1 MTTAKKLNTPLI
13 ETIGLSK
20 EFPSRD
26 AKGLG
31 LLAVDRV
38 TLSIDEGEV
47 FGIVGE
53 SGSGKSTLARC
64 IFGITQPS
72 AGVVKI
78 FGETVVDESPRKSR
92 DRRSKL
98 GFVFQ
103 DPVAS
108 LNPRMTIQDVIAEP
122 LELHTQDKDFI
133 EARVL
138 TLVERVGLGKTHL
151 KRRAH
156 ELSGGQCQRVAI
168 ARALSTNPKAILL
181 DEPTSSLDLSVQ
193 AQILNLLEDLRRE
206 FGLTYFLISHNLDV
220 IAHLSDRMAV
230 MSMGKVVEMGS
241 TRSIMESPKHPFTKE
256 LLGAHSSRKTS
267 ASIVDTFDLD
277 LWQDAPLNRW
287 AFQHVDEFISVEEIA
302 KSDHPHAWEKDLDSR
317 IESLSI
323 PYGDQVVAFNEM
335 LEELKTDSM
344 LVLRKGKI
352 VYENYFNE
360 MRADSHHLLQSV
372 SKSVLGILAGKLI
385 DEGLIDPTRTLGS
398 YLPELKGSG
407 FFDALVQDALNMT
420 VAVKFSEEYHEVDS
434 EIQELDRVAGWRH
447 RRIGDATG
455 IREFL
460 KTITPSGK
468 HGEQFQYC
476 SANTDLLAWLFSD
489 VSGESYPELIASRI
503 WGPIGAT
510 AAATITVDPNG
521 HPLANGG
528 ISATTRD
535 LGLIGQL
542 VLESGCLDGN
552 QIVPANWIA
561 KTMAG
566 APSYV
571 KTVDYMQALH
581 PGGSYKNQWW
591 VTSGDHSEIYGV
603 GIFGQY
609 LWVDPI
615 SEMVIVKFS
624 TLSVA
629 TSAEHSRKHVALFK
643 AIGHLD

>member
-1 MTTAKKLNTPLI
+1 MSTPLI

-26 AKGLG
+26 SKRAG
-31 LLAVDRV
+31 LLAVDRA
-38 TLSIDEGEV
+38 TLSIEEGEV

-64 IFGITQPS
+64 IFGITQPT
-72 AGVVKI
+72 AGVVKV
-78 FGETVVDESPRKSR
+78 FGEMIVGESPRKSR
-92 DRRSKL
+92 ERRSKL

-133 EARVL
+133 DERVL
-138 TLVERVGLGKTHL
+138 TLIERVGLGKSHL

-230 MSMGKVVEMGS
+230 MSMGKIVEMGS
-241 TRSIMESPKHPFTKE
+241 TRSIMENPKHPFTKE
-256 LLGAHSSRKTS
+256 LLGAHSARKKS
-267 ASIVDTFDLD
+267 ESIDSFDLD
-277 LWQDAPLNRW
+277 LWQEAPLNRW
-287 AFQHVDEFISVEEIA
+287 AFQHVEDFIPVEVVA
-302 KSDHPHAWEKDLDSR
+302 KSEKHHVWMQEHDSR
-317 IESLSI
+317 FESLHI
-323 PYGDQVVAFNEM
+323 PYGEQIFTFEQM
-335 LEELKTDSM
+335 LEELKTDSI
-344 LVLRKGKI
+344 LVARKGKI
-352 VYENYFNE
+352 VHENYFND
-360 MRADSHHLLQSV
+360 MSVGSRHLLQSV

-385 DEGLIDPTRTLGS
+385 DEGLIDPSRTFGS

-407 FFDALVQDALNMT
+407 FFDASVQDALNMT

-455 IREFL
+455 VREFL
-460 KTITPSGK
+460 KTIQGNGK
-468 HGEQFQYC
+468 HGDQFQYC
-476 SANTDLLAWLFSD
+476 SANTDLLAWLFSN
-489 VSGESYPELIASRI
+489 VTGETYPQLIASRL
-503 WGPIGAT
+503 WNPIGAT
-510 AAATITVDPNG
+510 SSATITIDPNG
-521 HPLANGG
+521 YPLANGG

-542 VLESGCLDGN
+542 VLDSGCLDGK
-552 QIVPANWIA
+552 QIVPARWIEE
-561 KTMAG
+561 TMAG
-566 APSYV
+566 ASANV

-581 PGGSYKNQWW
+581 PGGSYRNQWW
-591 VTSGDHSEIYGV
+591 VTNGGHREIYGV

-609 LWVDPI
+609 LWVDPV
-615 SEMVIVKFS
+615 SETVIVKFS
-624 TLSVA
+624 TLPVA
-629 TSAEHSRKHVALFK
+629 TSAEHSRKHIALFR
-643 AIGHLD
+643 AIGNLDGDVSN